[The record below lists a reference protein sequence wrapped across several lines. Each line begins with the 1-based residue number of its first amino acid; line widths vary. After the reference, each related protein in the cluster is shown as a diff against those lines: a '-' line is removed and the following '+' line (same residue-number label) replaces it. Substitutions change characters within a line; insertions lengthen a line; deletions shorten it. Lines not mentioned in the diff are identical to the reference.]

1 MSPRLVDRHQT
12 YSASYLL
19 AIMVGQ
25 HHLQDVLL
33 SSPVLIQEDL
43 QYVWRFTSR
52 RTPQRWLL
60 LAAYQ
65 L

>member
-25 HHLQDVLL
+25 HHLQDAL
-33 SSPVLIQEDL
+33 SSSPPVIEEDL
-43 QYVWRFTSR
+43 QYVSRLTGQRTS
-52 RTPQRWLL
+52 QDCLL
-60 LAAYQ
+60 LPAYE